1 MRARKE
7 PGVVPEVIGIMS
19 MLMRKYKKEIL
30 WVTIILVVG
39 PFVVWGGYRSANR
52 PDPDLESALAPVAV
66 VEGASIPAAEF
77 REALNQELQQR
88 KRFGQEAEFTDLL
101 ADGSAQRVM
110 EAMVSRRL
118 LATEAENS
126 PYSFDK
132 AYLVEQLKEQFK
144 NDAGQFD
151 AEQFNEWVKL
161 IDERSGQSWNQIYE
175 EVANQMRYQLVI
187 TEAAASARVSEK
199 ELKTQFEDAHT
210 KLDLKYVAI
219 APPIEPTEEDIRAQ
233 YDADPSVYD
242 IPAKRKA
249 DFVALSVRPPAPA
262 VAAEIIQKARA
273 GEDFA
278 ELAKAHSEGVDAVE
292 GGDMGWM
299 VKTPQT
305 PAFQEPLFALK
316 PGEVSDVVEGPAGQ
330 YFIYKAE
337 EDREGS
343 SLPGVRDVKARRI
356 VLSPKLSPEENAAL
370 TAKAEAL
377 LAAARESGDLAAAA
391 AEAGLQVQTTD
402 LFGPDSVAIAQVP
415 QEDVFR
421 FRTGVSE
428 LGQGVFS
435 NVIPG
440 QANLYV
446 AKVVELTPPEP
457 QPFEAVKDQVREDAI
472 EAVRR
477 SPEYIEKCRA
487 LAEEIKGSVS
497 VLAEVP
503 ETHPELNAEVVDLD
517 GFNQQDYMSLGG
529 LAVNPRQLY
538 SMAADKA
545 PGDVFGPIQDFMGQ
559 TYLVQFVAK
568 HPPTDADWEEKWPQE
583 RDQLR
588 DRALSMAQN
597 QRLSDYLQYLR
608 DTHQWGLVEETF
620 QNIFQPYQDETETP
634 AEEAAAPEA
643 EGAGD
648 AAGAADEGAAAAPA
662 PVAGRPA
669 ESGASQ
675 P

>member
-39 PFVVWGGYRSANR
+39 PFVIWGGYRSANR

-278 ELAKAHSEGVDAVE
+278 ELAKAHSEGVDAAE

-477 SPEYIEKCRA
+477 SPEYIERCRA

-497 VLAEVP
+497 VLAEPALLHGRGQSAGRRLWSHTGFHGADVSRAVCGQASPHGRGLGGEVASGARPVARPGSVHGAESAALGLPAIPAGYPPVGAGRRDVP
-503 ETHPELNAEVVDLD
+503 EHLPAIPGRNRNARGRSSRARGRGRRGRGRRGRRGSARPRGRRRPGGVRRQPALDRREPRYRREEV
-517 GFNQQDYMSLGG
+517 
-529 LAVNPRQLY
+529 
-538 SMAADKA
+538 
-545 PGDVFGPIQDFMGQ
+545 
-559 TYLVQFVAK
+559 
-568 HPPTDADWEEKWPQE
+568 
-583 RDQLR
+583 
-588 DRALSMAQN
+588 
-597 QRLSDYLQYLR
+597 
-608 DTHQWGLVEETF
+608 
-620 QNIFQPYQDETETP
+620 
-634 AEEAAAPEA
+634 
-643 EGAGD
+643 
-648 AAGAADEGAAAAPA
+648 
-662 PVAGRPA
+662 
-669 ESGASQ
+669 
-675 P
+675 